1 MYTLSTLLGDHE
13 TPKQQG
19 LISNRCRYW
28 EDGEFAKAVREKW

>member
-19 LISNRCRYW
+19 LINNRCRHC
-28 EDGEFAKAVREKW
+28 EGGELAKAVREKW